1 MALTLAQQ
9 LEALNAAIASGA
21 LLTRIGEHEVR
32 YRNLDEMLRARQD
45 VEQRIAAASAAT
57 APSVTYAA
65 YERD

>member
-9 LEALNAAIASGA
+9 LEALNTAIASGA

-45 VEQRIAAASAAT
+45 VEQRIAAATTT